1 MVSNIDRVY
10 ATEYSRKK
18 KKKEKFSYRG
28 IDRLSTVF
36 SPISTRVGRE
46 ISIVSS
52 DKTSAC
58 GEAAPDFERYERCNW
73 STAEARLTIRRD
85 LETASTI
92 SLGRRWPP
100 QLPFATLE
108 RRANDYVDYITPFLT
123 TTNGNG
129 IESFLSTIRSMKI
142 DYVSKVFVVISF
154 LCIFMI
160 QSKLTRNS
168 NIINK
173 RDYKYYFQKIMFRRY
188 NRARLE

>member
-73 STAEARLTIRRD
+73 PTAEARLTIRRD

-100 QLPFATLE
+100 QLPFATLACE
-108 RRANDYVDYITPFLT
+108 RGLRRLFLNYYKWDRIFSFRLLPRFGENWLRFKDICCYIVLMY
-123 TTNGNG
+123 
-129 IESFLSTIRSMKI
+129 IYDSI
-142 DYVSKVFVVISF
+142 
-154 LCIFMI
+154 
-160 QSKLTRNS
+160 
-168 NIINK
+168 
-173 RDYKYYFQKIMFRRY
+173 
-188 NRARLE
+188 